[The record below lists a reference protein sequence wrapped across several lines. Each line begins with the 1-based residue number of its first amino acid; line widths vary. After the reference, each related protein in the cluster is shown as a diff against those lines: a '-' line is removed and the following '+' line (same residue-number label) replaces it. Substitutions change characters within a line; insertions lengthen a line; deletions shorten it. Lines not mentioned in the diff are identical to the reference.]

1 MKQYRSYEEA
11 HNRSITDLDGFCAVM
26 RKIAYGKEYSVP
38 AAIEDPSVLGETQGA
53 LKDVGYPK
61 S

>member
-1 MKQYRSYEEA
+1 MRA
-11 HNRSITDLDGFCAVM
+11 AM

-38 AAIEDPSVLGETQGA
+38 SAIEDPSVLGENHDA

>member
-1 MKQYRSYEEA
+1 MRA
-11 HNRSITDLDGFCAVM
+11 AM
-26 RKIAYGKEYSVP
+26 RKISYGKEGSVP
-38 AAIEDPSVLGETQGA
+38 SAIEDPSVLGENQGA

>member
-1 MKQYRSYEEA
+1 MISVRLPKTRSGKIMRA
-11 HNRSITDLDGFCAVM
+11 TM
-26 RKIAYGKEYSVP
+26 RKIAYGKEYGVP
-38 AAIEDPSVLGETQGA
+38 SAIEDSSVLGETQNA